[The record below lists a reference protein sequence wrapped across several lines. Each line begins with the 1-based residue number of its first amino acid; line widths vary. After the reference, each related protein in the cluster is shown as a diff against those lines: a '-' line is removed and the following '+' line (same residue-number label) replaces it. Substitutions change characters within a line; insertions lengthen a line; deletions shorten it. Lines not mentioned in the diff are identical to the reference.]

1 MNYLRGAWPKTIG
14 RVRGSALLLYVV
26 LVSLVCVT
34 GLAGRVW
41 AAPTLTVP
49 PGSDLPNTFQA
60 GKNYTL
66 RMLYTDP
73 KGDEISKSK
82 AIFIDEAPSGKI
94 TVNASSIEGDTSTG
108 ATIVWEIKQFEQ
120 GAHRG
125 SFEVAGLTGT
135 ARYPSDGER
144 YEFVVEAIGTKIIT
158 MLAGVAVA
166 LLVIPI
172 SVYLIARSLKRQG
185 DPSQAARMGLFFGVL
200 ACCALFIYLFLSIF
214 GPLVYAIL
222 VVGVL
227 AFIALV
233 LGRR

>member
-1 MNYLRGAWPKTIG
+1 MTYFRCALPVRVG
-14 RVRGSALLLYVV
+14 RVALWLF
-26 LVSLVCVT
+26 VSLVCVT
-34 GLAGRVW
+34 GIVGRVW

-49 PGSDLPNTFQA
+49 PGGELPSTFQA

-66 RMLYTDP
+66 RLVYTDP

-82 AIFIDEAPSGKI
+82 AVFIDEAPSGRKPPMPASNI
-94 TVNASSIEGDTSTG
+94 TGDPSTG
-108 ATIVWEIKQFEQ
+108 ATLEWNINGFEQ
-120 GAHRG
+120 GGHRG
-125 SFEVAGLTGT
+125 HFEVSALTGT
-135 ARYPSDGER
+135 VRYPTEGDYVFG
-144 YEFVVEAIGTKIIT
+144 VEALGTKIIT
-158 MLAGVAVA
+158 MVVGVAVA

-185 DPSQAARMGLFFGVL
+185 DPSQAARMGLFFGIL
-200 ACCALFIYLFLSIF
+200 ACCALFIYLFLNIF